1 MMAGPLVVA
10 LLAVLAFVATF
21 LKIGLVPK
29 ARQALSTARDG
40 VAALTSTTLDENA
53 KEKAVQQAGLRLL
66 GLGGALL
73 WRLAVLVGAA
83 LVPIQL
89 ASLLGLVPFA
99 SSMAVLLNGWF
110 ILGTT
115 LALLGVA
122 WAYAKTTGGQASGN
136 KAQQGYS
143 AAEQV
148 IHMVAF
154 IPALQRAL
162 MKIDTKRFLR
172 RHTFRNPKVI
182 IVTSIARGGTTT
194 CLNALYSL
202 DNVAT
207 TTYRDM
213 PFITAPW
220 LWSKCSGLLNRKTS
234 TRERAHGDGLKIALD
249 SPEAFDEVLWKLLWP
264 KKYAPDGI
272 GLWHSD
278 DADADHRAR
287 LQAHIEKIA
296 AIRGDCDTYVSKNN
310 ANLARL
316 AVLPKLFPDCQIVVP
331 IRHPAAHAASLLRQ
345 HENFVSQQRADPFVK
360 RYMED
365 IGHFEFGLAHRP
377 ILFAGFAPERFP
389 ADSPDYWLAYWIT
402 AFRHVQAQRPRLGS
416 RLMLVT
422 QDDLRSA
429 PDRTI
434 RIILERSGVECPQD
448 ADFSAF
454 FRAEPDRA
462 DTSPFS
468 PELLA
473 EALELYA
480 DLTRG
485 D

>member
-172 RHTFRNPKVI
+172 RHAFRNPKVI
-182 IVTSIARGGTTT
+182 IVTSIARGGHHD
-194 CLNALYSL
+194 L
-202 DNVAT
+202 
-207 TTYRDM
+207 
-213 PFITAPW
+213 P
-220 LWSKCSGLLNRKTS
+220 
-234 TRERAHGDGLKIALD
+234 ERALQPRQRRNDHL
-249 SPEAFDEVLWKLLWP
+249 PRHAF
-264 KKYAPDGI
+264 
-272 GLWHSD
+272 H
-278 DADADHRAR
+278 HRA
-287 LQAHIEKIA
+287 
-296 AIRGDCDTYVSKNN
+296 
-310 ANLARL
+310 L
-316 AVLPKLFPDCQIVVP
+316 AVEQMFGPAQPKDLDT
-331 IRHPAAHAASLLRQ
+331 
-345 HENFVSQQRADPFVK
+345 
-360 RYMED
+360 
-365 IGHFEFGLAHRP
+365 GTRP
-377 ILFAGFAPERFP
+377 WR
-389 ADSPDYWLAYWIT
+389 
-402 AFRHVQAQRPRLGS
+402 
-416 RLMLVT
+416 
-422 QDDLRSA
+422 
-429 PDRTI
+429 
-434 RIILERSGVECPQD
+434 
-448 ADFSAF
+448 
-454 FRAEPDRA
+454 RAEDRA
-462 DTSPFS
+462 RQP
-468 PELLA
+468 
-473 EALELYA
+473 
-480 DLTRG
+480 RG
-485 D
+485 V